1 MEAALN
7 RLFYD
12 EAEGFVGLNML
23 IKMARALGIPARV
36 VRTWYKNQ
44 AINQIYKHR
53 RRGKVKY
60 HPTIG
65 DGRSYQADI
74 IFLPFPEENDGYV
87 GLMTFINTST
97 RKAYAYPI
105 YGRRTEY
112 LMNAIRQWMAEM
124 NYLGHSVN
132 SITTDNEFLRNKE
145 ITRYFA
151 SLSIRHFV
159 EMAGDHSKLGIIN
172 RFHRTLRELIMKV
185 LEYHSSHHWLYFLE
199 RIMENYNSR
208 INRTTGKAPEEMTM
222 EDIVRLN

>member
-1 MEAALN
+1 M
-7 RLFYD
+7 D
-12 EAEGFVGLNML
+12 GVIKL
-23 IKMARALGIPARV
+23 I
-36 VRTWYKNQ
+36 YF
-44 AINQIYKHR
+44 
-53 RRGKVKY
+53 
-60 HPTIG
+60 
-65 DGRSYQADI
+65 
-74 IFLPFPEENDGYV
+74 FLPFPEENDGYV

-124 NYLGHSVN
+124 TYLGNRVN

-151 SLSIRHFV
+151 TLSIRHFV

-172 RFHRTLRELIMKV
+172 RFHRTLRELITKV
-185 LEYHSSHHWLYFLE
+185 LEYHSSPHWLFFLE
-199 RIMENYNSR
+199 QIMENYNSR

-222 EDIVRLN
+222 EDIVRLNLKLRRKNQVVVCEMMKFGDGDQVRVLIR